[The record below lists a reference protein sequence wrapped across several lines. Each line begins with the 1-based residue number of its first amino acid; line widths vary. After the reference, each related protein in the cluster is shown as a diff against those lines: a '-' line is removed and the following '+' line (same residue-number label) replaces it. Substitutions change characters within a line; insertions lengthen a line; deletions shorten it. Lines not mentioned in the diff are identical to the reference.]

1 MADAAE
7 EGTIRFS
14 EHTKFVTGLWS
25 SRLVDNTFANVRII
39 PSDTKVT
46 MFAHSSALAL
56 ASPFLRHLLVA
67 VDPDEDGIYQIFLP
81 DLDIASVKALLKLI
95 YTGSTVGDLDREVQ
109 EMGKVIGLA
118 IDAEEMGASKSP
130 ESPEASTVPSP
141 MRDDDSANEEEEEI
155 TEESEMKDDFA
166 LTVKLEENLS
176 KAKFQDSKKR
186 RRKSSTSAA
195 VIASAAAVSSA
206 NAAEKPPPK
215 GKRVLMADLDRSQ
228 LTCDV
233 CGKEFQVMY
242 KLKLHK
248 LIHSS
253 SPPFVCSLCGKGFNN
268 KYKMRV
274 HEKHHAN
281 LVNASGKAGVAKDK
295 AESNDDV
302 YPGVSK
308 RKAGSNAC
316 KFCSAPE
323 FKTKSALNAHLGAA
337 HPNFRRFLCSMCG
350 KGFKGQKGL
359 GKYIP
364 WYLSMSSYSTVYL
377 VITSVRTATECLRRS
392 DLGNL
397 HVTFPSSF
405 FHDSFIRSPHQLC
418 LRARRR
424 RKSVPLPRVP
434 RQARQPTRREEAHGY
449 ARAAT
454 GVEVPQLP
462 DRLEVS

>member
-1 MADAAE
+1 MPDAGQE
-7 EGTIRFS
+7 DTIKFS
-14 EHTKFVTGLWS
+14 GHTKFVTGLWS

-46 MFAHSSALAL
+46 LFAHSSALTL
-56 ASPFLRHLLVA
+56 ASHYLRHIFVA
-67 VDPDEDGIYQIFLP
+67 ADPDEDGIYQIFLP
-81 DLDIASVKALLKLI
+81 DFDADAVKALLKLI
-95 YTGSTVGDLDREVQ
+95 YTGSTVADIDREVQ

-118 IDAEEMGASKSP
+118 VDAEKTSAPKSP
-130 ESPEASTVPSP
+130 ESPEASPVLSP
-141 MRDDDSANEEEEEI
+141 MRDAFSANEEEDEAEEK
-155 TEESEMKDDFA
+155 TEDAEKIDDFA

-195 VIASAAAVSSA
+195 VIASAAAPA
-206 NAAEKPPPK
+206 TNAAEKLPPK
-215 GKRVLMADLDRSQ
+215 GKRVLMSDLDRSQ

-274 HEKHHAN
+274 HEKNHAN
-281 LVNASGKAGVAKDK
+281 GVNASSKAGVAKDA
-295 AESNDDV
+295 AENNDDIDPV
-302 YPGVSK
+302 TN
-308 RKAGSNAC
+308 RKAGSNTC

-323 FKTKSALNAHLGAA
+323 FKTKSALNAHLAAA

-359 GKYIP
+359 GKYTI
-364 WYLSMSSYSTVYL
+364 
-377 VITSVRTATECLRRS
+377 
-392 DLGNL
+392 
-397 HVTFPSSF
+397 
-405 FHDSFIRSPHQLC
+405 Q
-418 LRARRR
+418 
-424 RKSVPLPRVP
+424 VPVHR
-434 RQARQPTRREEAHGY
+434 
-449 ARAAT
+449 
-454 GVEVPQLP
+454 
-462 DRLEVS
+462 

>member
-1 MADAAE
+1 MGDCAE
-7 EGTIRFS
+7 EDTIRFTD
-14 EHTKFVTGLWS
+14 HAKFVTGLWS
-25 SRLVDNTFANVRII
+25 SRLVDSTFANVRII

-46 MFAHSSALAL
+46 LFAHSSALAL
-56 ASPFLRHLLVA
+56 ASQYLRHLLAA

-81 DLDIASVKALLKLI
+81 DFAPDAVKALLKLI
-95 YTGSTVGDLDREVQ
+95 YTGSTVCATDTKAQ

-118 IDAEEMGASKSP
+118 IDAEERGASKSL

-141 MRDDDSANEEEEEI
+141 MRDDVSANEVEEEEGEAEEM

-195 VIASAAAVSSA
+195 VIASSSTKA
-206 NAAEKPPPK
+206 TAEKLQPPPK

-274 HEKHHAN
+274 HEKNHASGAG
-281 LVNASGKAGVAKDK
+281 ASGGKAGAAAKDK
-295 AESNDDV
+295 AENNDDV
-302 YPGVSK
+302 DPGGAK
-308 RKAGSNAC
+308 RKAGSNTC

-323 FKTKSALNAHLGAA
+323 FKTKSALNAHLGTA

-359 GKYIP
+359 GK
-364 WYLSMSSYSTVYL
+364 
-377 VITSVRTATECLRRS
+377 
-392 DLGNL
+392 
-397 HVTFPSSF
+397 
-405 FHDSFIRSPHQLC
+405 
-418 LRARRR
+418 
-424 RKSVPLPRVP
+424 
-434 RQARQPTRREEAHGY
+434 
-449 ARAAT
+449 
-454 GVEVPQLP
+454 
-462 DRLEVS
+462 